1 MFIIKKFFKDDFFF
15 VYRGE
20 FILVDE
26 GYRREEF
33 YYVDLGSFFF
43 FLKMVLSFF
52 GKLVSCIFKLVFF
65 GYYVIN
71 VIIN

>member
-1 MFIIKKFFKDDFFF
+1 MDIILKLLLCFLGRGVFIIKKFFKDDFFF

-43 FLKMVLSFF
+43 FFKDGVKFF
-52 GKLVSCIFKLVFF
+52 W
-65 GYYVIN
+65 
-71 VIIN
+71 